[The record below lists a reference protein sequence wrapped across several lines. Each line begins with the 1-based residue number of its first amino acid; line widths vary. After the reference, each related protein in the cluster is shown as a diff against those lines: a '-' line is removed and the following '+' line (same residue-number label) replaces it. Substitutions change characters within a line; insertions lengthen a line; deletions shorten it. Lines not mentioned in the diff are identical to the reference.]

1 MSLGAW
7 AVFLGTGAFITL
19 AAGDALG
26 APLAWVLG
34 FGYVAGAAV
43 LWGTGGARG

>member
-1 MSLGAW
+1 VSGGAW
-7 AVFLGTGAFITL
+7 GVFVSTGVFITL
-19 AAGDALG
+19 VAGNALG